1 VFSAKYDRTRNCILM
16 FLGTE
21 TWLTPFGLRRFSAL
35 LRPAGRED
43 AVGKERVISPSM
55 PAPFSAIRDTAAS
68 RRRALGAMSS
78 ASRNGRGI
86 DVHPCWSTAGE
97 AGTPE
102 RAATFPEVPAPP
114 GAPLHRAPRTMLSTN
129 AKKVTVSVLYWYE

>member
-1 VFSAKYDRTRNCILM
+1 MTKKNFWNDPEKGSI
-16 FLGTE
+16 FLCLWRVVGGGALVSLLLLLGGLPGLFPE
-21 TWLTPFGLRRFSAL
+21 SRLT
-35 LRPAGRED
+35 
-43 AVGKERVISPSM
+43 SPSM